1 MCLLLLLC
9 DVSVSFVCVFCL
21 YLLSVC
27 LSLLICVQLICLLI
41 YSKLAPTPQQP
52 IDTDT
57 TAQHCLRLCHRHRLH
72 LCHCHCHRRR
82 NAVKA
87 KCRAPLAYDRQ
98 RCTAGTPT
106 AAYATTSYYAPHHAH
121 ACLLLQ
127 SSVCARDKTVT
138 CYLDAD
144 QGTCS
149 GHHRLQFRQSARC
162 AITTNPA
169 ETSVQCQRCGGCHS
183 GRCQCGHQ
191 STGTQLLAR

>member
-1 MCLLLLLC
+1 MCLLLLLLC
-9 DVSVSFVCVFCL
+9 DVSVSVSVSLVC
-21 YLLSVC
+21 LSVC
-27 LSLLICVQLICLLI
+27 LSLLICVQLVCLLI

-72 LCHCHCHRRR
+72 LCHCHRRR

-87 KCRAPLAYDRQ
+87 KCRTSLAYERQ
-98 RCTAGTPT
+98 RSTAGPPT
-106 AAYATTSYYAPHHAH
+106 AAYATTSYYASHHAH

-144 QGTCS
+144 EATCS
-149 GHHRLQFRQSARC
+149 GHHRLQFRQSTRC

-169 ETSVQCQRCGGCHS
+169 ATSV
-183 GRCQCGHQ
+183 
-191 STGTQLLAR
+191 